1 MAFSITYIRIHMPTR
16 PQKVTYSYEAHT
28 DCLKMAT
35 KPKCVYVYI
44 SNLIGFPN
52 IQELP
57 FKNSEQRRKC
67 DNRGKTRHLFNS
79 CVYSLQRP
87 INMWIFFLCF
97 VFCTWI
103 SQNISICCCCRW
115 WCWCGARCSYN
126 CLK

>member
-1 MAFSITYIRIHMPTR
+1 MPTR

-87 INMWIFFLCF
+87 INMWIFFCVFLFALGFHKTFRF
-97 VFCTWI
+97 VVAVDGGVGMA
-103 SQNISICCCCRW
+103 R
-115 WCWCGARCSYN
+115 GAHIIV
-126 CLK
+126 